1 MPEEVRRGR
10 GRPRGSRGGGRPPGI
25 LPDNRLQR
33 RNENARMVEPPDN
46 LSLNRSPSS
55 NGAGASAAIKAAVLA
70 SLLMGDSAYQIS
82 DRFNIPLEDV
92 VRWER
97 SFSISNP
104 AQRNAQLSELLLIFV
119 RQGLSSIMAMDIATS
134 DEDWI
139 KSQNAHD
146 LATLFGVKHDRLLRL
161 LETFGRANNA
171 AVVEEDEE
179 E

>member
-1 MPEEVRRGR
+1 
-10 GRPRGSRGGGRPPGI
+10 
-25 LPDNRLQR
+25 
-33 RNENARMVEPPDN
+33 
-46 LSLNRSPSS
+46 
-55 NGAGASAAIKAAVLA
+55 
-70 SLLMGDSAYQIS
+70 
-82 DRFNIPLEDV
+82 
-92 VRWER
+92 
-97 SFSISNP
+97 
-104 AQRNAQLSELLLIFV
+104 LLIFV